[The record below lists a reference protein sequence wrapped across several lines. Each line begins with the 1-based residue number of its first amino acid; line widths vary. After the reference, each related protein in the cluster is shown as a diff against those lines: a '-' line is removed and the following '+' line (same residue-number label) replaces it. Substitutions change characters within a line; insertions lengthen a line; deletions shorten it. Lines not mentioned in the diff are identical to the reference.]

1 MSAVVSLGPRAKLG
15 YGLGGRL
22 VLAGLLAVNL
32 LSLLL
37 HAWAVMQWSWFQ
49 DDWLYVQRA
58 ASWPFIDYV
67 LMNYNGHAMP
77 LKFALVW
84 LLTAVA
90 PLEFAPAGTV
100 LVLLIA
106 ASGVVWSGFLLRLFG
121 PKPQVLVGVCILL
134 LSPLLITSTLWWAA
148 GMQTYS
154 LQLGMGLTLWGCLEY
169 LRSRRTVMFWLA
181 LGSFALAVLT
191 WEKSLLILIPAL
203 FLLLVLPGVDRSTR
217 ATRMASMRLGAAL
230 TGVAVLL
237 GALFLVITRN
247 PVPGQADLSIPPLG
261 EMSSFMFTAGSGLVL
276 PGLAGG
282 PWSGISGLTSV
293 YPQPNYIVI
302 WPLLA
307 LLVLVTAVGMVF
319 RRLGWVAVLMA
330 FVYAAAAWGLVVGSN
345 RYRSLGEYSAL
356 DPRYSADVLPVVVL
370 MLLYLVTATRQESG
384 ALSAWQYPLP
394 GWTSRVAAWPL
405 VGLSIVL
412 AFSCLH
418 TWAVMMGDLILVSPR
433 SWVDNIKRSS
443 QEVGA
448 VSIVNSVA
456 PPNVVA
462 PAFYPEAGRISAI
475 LSPLEHPLSYDVP
488 SAEMYVVDDR
498 GEIRLSEVRPASVA
512 LPGPAGDCGY
522 IVNGDQWT
530 FVPMT
535 EDLHAWN
542 WGIQISY
549 LSASPMTMEIRAL
562 DQTLVVSGP
571 SGLGT
576 LQGVLVS
583 EIEVIALRTLNGV
596 PVCVPSVLVG
606 VVEPVER
613 S

>member
-1 MSAVVSLGPRAKLG
+1 MSGALTQSPKAGPG

-22 VLAGLLAVNL
+22 VLAGLLAANL

-37 HAWAVMQWSWFQ
+37 HAGAVMQWSWFQ

-58 ASWPFIDYV
+58 ASWPFVDYV

-84 LLTAVA
+84 LLTEAA
-90 PLEFAPAGTV
+90 PLEFAPAGSL
-100 LVLLIA
+100 LVFLIA
-106 ASGVVWSGFLLRLFG
+106 ASGAVWSAFLVRLFG
-121 PKPQVLVGVCILL
+121 PKPQVLVGVCVLL
-134 LSPLLITSTLWWAA
+134 LSPLLVTSTLWWAA

-169 LRSRRTVMFWLA
+169 LRSQRAAAFWMA
-181 LGSFALAVLT
+181 LGSFTFAVLT
-191 WEKSLLILIPAL
+191 WEKSLLIVIPAL
-203 FLLLVLPGVDRSTR
+203 FLLLVLPGVDRSTQ
-217 ATRMASMRLGAAL
+217 ASRVASAKLGAAL

-237 GALFLVITRN
+237 GALFLWITRN

-261 EMSSFMFTAGSGLVL
+261 EMASFMFTAGSGLVL

-293 YPQPNYIVI
+293 YPQPSYIVI
-302 WPLLA
+302 WPLVA
-307 LLVLVTAVGMVF
+307 LLVIAVAIGMVF

-330 FVYAAAAWGLVVGSN
+330 LVYSAAAWGLVVGSN

-370 MLLYLVTATRQESG
+370 ALVYLVTSTRQES
-384 ALSAWQYPLP
+384 LEVSAWRYPLP
-394 GWTSRVAAWPL
+394 GWSSRVAAWPL

-418 TWAVMMGDLILVSPR
+418 TWAVMMSDLILVSPR

-443 QEVGA
+443 QDVGA
-448 VSIVNSVA
+448 VSIIDGSA
-456 PPNVVA
+456 PSNVVA

-475 LSPLEHPLSYDVP
+475 LGPLKHNLEFDVP
-488 SAEMYVVDDR
+488 AEEMYVVDAG
-498 GEIRLSEVRPASVA
+498 GEIRPSEVRPVSVGM
-512 LPGPAGDCGY
+512 PGPAGDCGY

-535 EDLHAWN
+535 QDLHAWN

-549 LSASPMTMEIRAL
+549 MSSSPAELEIRAL
-562 DQTLVVSGP
+562 DQALVVTGP
-571 SGLGT
+571 SGLRT
-576 LQGVLVS
+576 LHGVLVS
-583 EIEVIALRTLNGV
+583 EIDVIALKTLNGASL
-596 PVCVPSVLVG
+596 CVSSVLVG
-606 VVEPVER
+606 LVEPVER